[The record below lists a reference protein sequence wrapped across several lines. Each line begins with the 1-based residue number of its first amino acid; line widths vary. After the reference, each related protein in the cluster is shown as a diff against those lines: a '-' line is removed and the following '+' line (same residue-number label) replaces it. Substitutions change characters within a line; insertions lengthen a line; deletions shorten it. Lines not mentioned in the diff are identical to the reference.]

1 MEYYK
6 IRKKNLMLTSFSFI
20 SIIYIIAAVLPAI
33 VLLIYVYSQDH
44 VDPEPTPL
52 IIKLL
57 IAGAVSAVIAVVLE
71 QVGEGILKHFVPE
84 NTYLYIYIFTF
95 LIVGVVEEGVKFI
108 FLKIGTWA
116 NPHLNY
122 KFDGIVYSVAV
133 SLGFAGL
140 ENVGYIFRYGLLIAG
155 QRAVLAVPAHVGFA
169 VFMGIFYSRSKM
181 YHNRGR
187 RITGRLNGFFAW
199 FFPAML
205 HGFYDTTAM
214 LQSTT
219 STIVYIS
226 FVIVMYITVFT
237 LVRNEGKRDMHL

>member
-1 MEYYK
+1 
-6 IRKKNLMLTSFSFI
+6 MLTSFSLI
-20 SIIYIIAAVLPAI
+20 SIIYIIAAILPAI

-44 VDPEPTPL
+44 VDSEPTSL

-57 IAGAVSAVIAVVLE
+57 IAGAISAVIAVVLE
-71 QVGEGILKHFVPE
+71 QVGEGILKRYVPE
-84 NTYLYIYIFTF
+84 NTYLYIYIYTF
-95 LIVGVVEEGVKFI
+95 LIVGVIEEGVKFI

-116 NPHLNY
+116 NPRFNY

-133 SLGFAGL
+133 SLGFAVL
-140 ENVGYIFRYGLLIAG
+140 ENIGYVFRYGLLIAG

-187 RITGRLNGFFAW
+187 MITARLNGFAAW
-199 FFPAML
+199 FIPAML

-219 STIVYIS
+219 STVIYFA
-226 FVIVMYITVFT
+226 FVIVMYITVFA
-237 LVRNEGKRDMHL
+237 LVRKEGKRDMHL

>member
-1 MEYYK
+1 MFFFPFA
-6 IRKKNLMLTSFSFI
+6 LFQGSFI
-20 SIIYIIAAVLPAI
+20 INILAAVLPALYLMRLI
-33 VLLIYVYSQDH
+33 HRMDRIEQEPRNLLWKLFGLGVLAAISSIFLETVLGGLLDGTGIKNTSVLYAVLL
-44 VDPEPTPL
+44 
-52 IIKLL
+52 
-57 IAGAVSAVIAVVLE
+57 AFVV
-71 QVGEGILKHFVPE
+71 VAA
-84 NTYLYIYIFTF
+84 
-95 LIVGVVEEGVKFI
+95 VEEGTKYFFMKVA
-108 FLKIGTWA
+108 TWR
-116 NPHLNY
+116 NPNFNY
-122 KFDGIVYSVAV
+122 RFDGIVYSVAV